1 MKDYKEFSKKEYLSL
16 IKKYLSYVGLQSDLI
31 LYPFETM
38 NKEQLHSVLGL
49 VALVKTE
56 TEKGE

>member
-1 MKDYKEFSKKEYLSL
+1 MKDYKEFSKKEYLSS
-16 IKKYLSYVGLQSDLI
+16 IKKYLSYVGLKSDLI

-38 NKEQLHSVLGL
+38 NKEQLQSVLGL